1 MNICLYGASS
11 DDINDNFKKKAYAL
25 GSLIAKRG
33 HSLVYGA
40 GANGLMGAT
49 AKGVHS
55 ENGEIIGISPSFFNV
70 DGILFDKCTKLIT
83 TDTMRERKKLME
95 DLADAFVVAPGGI
108 GTFDEFF
115 EIYTLKQLNRHNK
128 PLVLFNIDGFYN
140 PFLQMLKHTAEN
152 GFMKDETLNLVKVL
166 DNENDII
173 DYIENY
179 NEKEIEISKLK
190 NI

>member
-11 DDINDNFKKKAYAL
+11 DNINDNFKKKAFAL

-140 PFLQMLKHTAEN
+140 PFLQMLKHTADN
-152 GFMKDETLNLVKVL
+152 GFMNNETLNLFKVFN
-166 DNENDII
+166 DENDII